1 MKIFNLVKD
10 IKIYISELKNSSGK
24 STTIGFVPTMGALH
38 KGHVSLIEKAKKEND
53 VAVCSIFVNPIQFDN
68 KEDFKKYPRDINKDI
83 KKIKDTG
90 CDILFNPCADEMYS
104 KSELFRLNEQ
114 KFDLGNLDK
123 TMEGKYRTGHFDGV
137 AIVVNKLFDIV
148 KPDKAYFGEKDFQ
161 QLCII
166 KYFVK
171 QNNIPV
177 QIIGCPIIREKDGLA
192 LSSRNVRLT
201 YEQRKIAP
209 VIYKILKKAK
219 EKSKYLSVEEVKI
232 WARTEINKN
241 NIMKLEYFEIVD
253 IHSLKSISK
262 WSDTKKSIACIAVY
276 LEKIRLIDNIIL

>member
-1 MKIFNLVKD
+1 
-10 IKIYISELKNSSGK
+10 
-24 STTIGFVPTMGALH
+24 MGALH
-38 KGHVSLIEKAKKEND
+38 SGHLSLIKQCLKNNK
-53 VAVCSIFVNPIQFDN
+53 VSVVSIFVNPTQFNNTSDLIN
-68 KEDFKKYPRDINKDI
+68 YPKNLKKDI
-83 KKIKDTG
+83 ELLENLSKKIIIFSPEAKEIYTDKELTNKY
-90 CDILFNPCADEMYS
+90 DFN
-104 KSELFRLNEQ
+104 
-114 KFDLGNLDK
+114 GLDK
-123 TMEGKYRTGHFDGV
+123 FMEGKFRNNHFEGV
-137 AIVVNKLFDIV
+137 ATIVELLLKII
-148 KPDKAYFGEKDFQ
+148 KPNSAYFGEKDFQ